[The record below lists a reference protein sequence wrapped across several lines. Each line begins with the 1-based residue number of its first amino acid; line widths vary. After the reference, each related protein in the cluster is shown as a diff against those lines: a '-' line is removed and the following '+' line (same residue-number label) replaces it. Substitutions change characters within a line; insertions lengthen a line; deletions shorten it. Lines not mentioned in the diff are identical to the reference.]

1 MENGKEVVE
10 QTTNENTVTDTAEE
24 KVVVTNEEKPREK
37 SSEHEEKPKERMFTQ
52 EEMNKISQD
61 RAYRTEQKIREEYER
76 KLSRLQ
82 NTLNAGLGTTN
93 LDEATTKLE
102 DFYRGNGIEIPEA
115 PRYTKREEDLL
126 ANAEAK
132 DIIDHG
138 YDEISVEINRLSAKG
153 NNMTEREKKIFAK
166 LEEEKRNQESIKELK
181 SIGVDEK
188 ILNDAEFKD
197 FASKLNPS
205 LSIKEKYEMYN
216 KFSPKKQVE
225 TIGSMK
231 SEDSTD
237 TGLKD
242 FYTREE
248 ALSFT
253 REDLDKNPGLVERIE
268 KSMSKWK

>member
-1 MENGKEVVE
+1 MENENEVVE
-10 QTTNENTVTDTAEE
+10 QTTETENTVTDTAEE
-24 KVVVTNEEKPREK
+24 KVEVTK
-37 SSEHEEKPKERMFTQ
+37 EEKPKEKMFTQ

-82 NTLNAGLGTTN
+82 NTLNAGLGTSN

-102 DFYRGNGIEIPEA
+102 DYYRENGVEIPEV
-115 PRYTKREEDLL
+115 PKYTKREEELL
-126 ANAEAK
+126 ANAEAR

-138 YDEISVEINRLSAKG
+138 YDEISEEINRLSSKS
-153 NNMTEREKKIFAK
+153 NMTEREKKIFTK
-166 LEEEKRNQESIKELK
+166 LEQEKKNQEEIRELK

-188 ILNDAEFKD
+188 VLNNAEFKD
-197 FASKLNPS
+197 FTSKLNPS
-205 LSIKEKYEMYN
+205 LSIKEKYEMYQ
-216 KFSPKKQVE
+216 KFSPKKEVE

-231 SEDSTD
+231 TTDSTD

-253 REDLDKNPGLVERIE
+253 REDLDKNPGLVEKIE